1 MNLRKWFVVS
11 ALFILSIGF
20 TIIMDLLLG
29 LDLNASIQTIF
40 SPFRFMRE
48 GEVALI
54 MITLLYVLVLEVLST
69 RRTKR

>member
-1 MNLRKWFVVS
+1 M
-11 ALFILSIGF
+11 
-20 TIIMDLLLG
+20 IIMDLLLG
-29 LDLNASIQTIF
+29 IDLNTSIQTIL
-40 SPFRFMRE
+40 SPFRFMRK